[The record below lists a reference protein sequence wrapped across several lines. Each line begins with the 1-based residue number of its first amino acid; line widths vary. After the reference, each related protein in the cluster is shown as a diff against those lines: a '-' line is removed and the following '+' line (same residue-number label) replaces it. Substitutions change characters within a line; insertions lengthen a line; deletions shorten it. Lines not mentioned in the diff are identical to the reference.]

1 MIFVALHMRPWIV
14 KMNLL
19 NKDDPENQTLAK
31 ILADD
36 VILVTSGSKMLERF
50 ATALDDTHEFLND
63 TGAIVAPSNSFSFTN
78 SKRGKKW
85 LEETTWVHIKENIN
99 VVEGLRCLGGHIS
112 TKGNLRNPTQG
123 DRLDKALGQLQR
135 LRYLPASREDK
146 AKLILVEVFPGCFY
160 GI

>member
-1 MIFVALHMRPWIV
+1 MV
-14 KMNLL
+14 
-19 NKDDPENQTLAK
+19 K

-36 VILVTSGSKMLERF
+36 VIRVTIGSKMLERF
-50 ATALDDTHEFLND
+50 ATALDDTHEFLHD
-63 TGAIVAPSNSFSFTN
+63 TGAIVAPSKSLNFTN

-85 LEETTWVHIKENIN
+85 LEETTCVHIKENIK
-99 VVEGLRCLGGHIS
+99 VVEGLRYLGGHIS

-146 AKLILVEVFPGCFY
+146 ATIILVKVFPGCFY
-160 GI
+160 GIEGSDLSDS